1 MGHLKPRIREGLLR
15 LAWAI
20 GAIAAVFWLAASLHM
35 PGGFWVI
42 VAILLPAEWVWR
54 GFSTDPPPRAYAA
67 TLRTRRLVL
76 RRALPI
82 DADPLHAMLSDP
94 ETTRY
99 WHAPPHTT
107 REETDIWFQRMLAP
121 EHPEGCDD
129 FIMVHRGRVIG
140 MLGSLRLP
148 WVSFLL
154 SRDEW
159 RKGLATEALTAF
171 TRYMFDRRLLY
182 LYAATDA
189 QNAAAR
195 ALLAKGGFHEI
206 GRSTGLWKVQDQ
218 PAEAVHYMLHA
229 DGAAP
234 DLAKEQALI
243 AGWEAATAAHLVGG
257 EHHPEQLGHAD
268 PDQQPEQQER

>member
-1 MGHLKPRIREGLLR
+1 MDRLKPRIRRGLVRLVEAAAILAVVFWAAPSLR
-15 LAWAI
+15 VLGELWVI
-20 GAIAAVFWLAASLHM
+20 LAIAFAGTAAWE
-35 PGGFWVI
+35 GFR
-42 VAILLPAEWVWR
+42 A
-54 GFSTDPPPRAYAA
+54 DPPPRAYAA

-82 DADPLHAMLSDP
+82 DAVPLHAMLSDP

-107 REETDIWFQRMLAP
+107 REQTDIWFQRMLAP

-129 FIMVHRGRVIG
+129 FIMVHHGRVIG

-159 RKGLATEALTAF
+159 RKGLASEALAAF
-171 TRYMFDRRLLY
+171 TRYMFDRRLPY

-206 GRSTGLWKVQDQ
+206 GRSNGIWKVQDQ
-218 PAEAVHYMLHA
+218 PADAVHYMLHA

-234 DLAKEQALI
+234 DLAKEQAII
-243 AGWEAATAAHLVGG
+243 AEWEAAAAAHLVGG
-257 EHHPEQLGHAD
+257 GHDPEQLDHRDA
-268 PDQQPEQQER
+268 DQQPEQQER